1 MMITAATI
9 RRIRDVE
16 NDEFPVISM
25 YVTVPVDVGE
35 RSRIR
40 TRVTSLLEQIRPLGE
55 DHTLSRD
62 ARLSVRSDLE
72 RIEDLRE
79 NQRWQPPA
87 VAVFSCSGKNFF
99 EEVQLP
105 RRAGDRIVV
114 DATPW
119 IRPMMAVL
127 EEFHRA
133 MVVVTDS
140 NSARVWE
147 LFQGEFHRL
156 HDVEDRALRKRNFAG
171 WHGLREYSVASKAE
185 ELAKRHYLSVVEL
198 LDETFIDSSY
208 ELLVLGGQHDE
219 LARLESYL
227 PKRLRVRL
235 AGTFTVDGRRD
246 LDAEAR
252 DRAGAIVEGW
262 EREDEKRKVRDLFE
276 RAAAKRP
283 TAIGLRDC
291 LWAAATGA
299 VEELL
304 VHDEVTAPGVVCPR
318 DGWLGESGDVCPIS
332 GTKTRPTPDVIDELA
347 ERVVDE
353 GGMVKHVMVQTEL
366 EPHRV
371 AAVLRFPLPAF
382 P

>member
-1 MMITAATI
+1 
-9 RRIRDVE
+9 
-16 NDEFPVISM
+16 
-25 YVTVPVDVGE
+25 
-35 RSRIR
+35 
-40 TRVTSLLEQIRPLGE
+40 
-55 DHTLSRD
+55 
-62 ARLSVRSDLE
+62 
-72 RIEDLRE
+72 
-79 NQRWQPPA
+79 
-87 VAVFSCSGKNFF
+87 
-99 EEVQLP
+99 
-105 RRAGDRIVV
+105 
-114 DATPW
+114 
-119 IRPMMAVL
+119 
-127 EEFHRA
+127 
-133 MVVVTDS
+133 
-140 NSARVWE
+140 
-147 LFQGEFHRL
+147 
-156 HDVEDRALRKRNFAG
+156 
-171 WHGLREYSVASKAE
+171 VASKAE

>member
-9 RRIRDVE
+9 RRIRDAE
-16 NDEFPVISM
+16 TDELPVISM

-35 RSRIR
+35 RSRLK
-40 TRVTSLLEQIRPLGE
+40 THVTSLLEQVRPLGE
-55 DHTLSRD
+55 DHTLGHD
-62 ARLSVRSDLE
+62 ARLSVRADLE
-72 RIEDLRE
+72 RIADLCANE
-79 NQRWQPPA
+79 RWQPPA
-87 VAVFSCSGKNFF
+87 VAVFSCSGRSFL

-105 RRAGDRIVV
+105 RRAGDRIVA

-133 MVVVTDS
+133 VVLVTDS
-140 NSARVWE
+140 NSARLWE
-147 LFQGEFHRL
+147 LFQGEFHQLRDIE
-156 HDVEDRALRKRNFAG
+156 HRALRKRNYAG
-171 WHGLREYSVASKAE
+171 WHGLREHSVTSKAE
-185 ELAKRHYLSVVEL
+185 ELEKRHYLSVVEL
-198 LDETFIDSSY
+198 LDEIFVDPSY
-208 ELLVLGGQHDE
+208 ELLVLGGQHDK
-219 LARLESYL
+219 LSRLEGHL
-227 PKRLRVRL
+227 PKRLRGRL
-235 AGTFTVDGRRD
+235 AGTFTVDTRRD
-246 LDAEAR
+246 LDAEVR
-252 DRAGAIVEGW
+252 DRAGAIVDRW
-262 EREDEKRKVRDLFE
+262 EREDEKRKVQDLFE
-276 RAAAKRP
+276 RAATQRP

-291 LWAAATGA
+291 LWAATTGA

-332 GTKTRPTPDVIDELA
+332 GTKTRPTPDIIDELA

-353 GGMVKHVMVQTEL
+353 GGMVKHVMVETEL

>member
-16 NDEFPVISM
+16 NDEFPVLSM

-35 RSRIR
+35 RSRIK
-40 TRVTSLLEQIRPLGE
+40 TRVTSLLEQVRPLGE

-79 NQRWQPPA
+79 NDRWRPPA
-87 VAVFSCSGKNFF
+87 IAVFSCSGQSFL

-105 RRAGDRIVV
+105 RRAGDRIVA

-133 MVVVTDS
+133 VVVVTDS

-156 HDVEDRALRKRNFAG
+156 QEVEDRALRKRNFAG
-171 WHGLREYSVASKAE
+171 WHGLREYSVTNKAE
-185 ELAKRHYLSVVEL
+185 ELEKRHYLSVVEL
-198 LDETFIDSSY
+198 LDEIFIDPSY

-227 PKRLRVRL
+227 PKRLRDRL
-235 AGTFTVDGRRD
+235 AGTFTVDVRRGF
-246 LDAEAR
+246 DAEVR

-262 EREDEKRKVRDLFE
+262 EREDEKRRVQDLFE
-276 RAAAKRP
+276 RNATGRP
-283 TAIGLRDC
+283 TAMGLREC
-291 LWAAATGA
+291 LWAATTGS
-299 VEELL
+299 VGELL
-304 VHDEVTAPGVVCPR
+304 VHDEVTRPGVVCPR
-318 DGWLGESGDVCPIS
+318 DGWLGESGDLCPID
-332 GTKTRPTPDVIDELA
+332 GTRTRPTPDVIDELT

-353 GGMVKHVMVQTEL
+353 GGMVKHLIVETEL
-366 EPHRV
+366 EPHQV
-371 AAVLRFPLPAF
+371 GAVLRFPLPAF